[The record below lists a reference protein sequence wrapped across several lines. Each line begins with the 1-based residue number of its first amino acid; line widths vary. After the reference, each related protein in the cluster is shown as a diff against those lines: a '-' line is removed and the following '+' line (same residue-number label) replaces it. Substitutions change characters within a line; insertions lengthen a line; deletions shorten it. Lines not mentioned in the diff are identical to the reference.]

1 MEFKILFND
10 NNSVKILDEELQ
22 KIGINELLQRLRDSD
37 YDVNHEIEFYTPD
50 NSKISFLARN
60 SYDVSKVILY
70 QIHAIAVYKGDILD
84 FKHNASLDMYF
95 KIFEVYYAMDNFGKS
110 TAFEQSY
117 NLFNE
122 KMNDIINKYWEY
134 VSNFNVNDEFK
145 NIFNAILKV
154 EIQRAI
160 EYRANNFTNIKENF
174 LICKK
179 NLLDQKKEIDDK
191 LEHISLLLTKL
202 EDEYNKG
209 LHLKK

>member
-1 MEFKILFND
+1 MKFKIYFND
-10 NNSVKILDEELQ
+10 NNSVEILDEKLK
-22 KIGINELLQRLRDSD
+22 KISVNELLQRLKNSD
-37 YDVNHEIEFYTPD
+37 YDLNHEIEFYTPD

-60 SYDVSKVILY
+60 PYDISKGVLY
-70 QIHAIAVYKGDILD
+70 QIHASENILD

-95 KIFEVYYAMDNFGKS
+95 KIFEVYYAMGHFEKS

-122 KMNDIINKYWEY
+122 KVNDIINKYWES
-134 VSNFNVNDEFK
+134 VFNFNVNDEFK

-179 NLLDQKKEIDDK
+179 IF
-191 LEHISLLLTKL
+191 
-202 EDEYNKG
+202 
-209 LHLKK
+209 

>member
-10 NNSVKILDEELQ
+10 NNSVEVLDEKLK
-22 KIGINELLQRLRDSD
+22 KISVNELLQKLKNSD
-37 YDVNHEIEFYTPD
+37 YGVNHEIEFYTSD

-60 SYDVSKVILY
+60 PCDVSKGTLY
-70 QIHAIAVYKGDILD
+70 LIYAKAVYKGDILD
-84 FKHNASLDMYF
+84 FKHNVSLIMYF
-95 KIFEVYYAMDNFGKS
+95 KIFEVYYAMDNIEKS
-110 TAFEQSY
+110 TAFKQSY

-209 LHLKK
+209 LRLKK

>member
-1 MEFKILFND
+1 MCIKN
-10 NNSVKILDEELQ
+10 
-22 KIGINELLQRLRDSD
+22 SD
-37 YDVNHEIEFYTPD
+37 YDVNHEIEFYTSD

-60 SYDVSKVILY
+60 PYDVSKGTLY
-70 QIHAIAVYKGDILD
+70 LIYAKAIYKGDILD
-84 FKHNASLDMYF
+84 FKHNVSLIMYF
-95 KIFEVYYAMDNFGKS
+95 KIFEVYYAMDNIEKS
-110 TAFEQSY
+110 TAFKQSY

-209 LHLKK
+209 LRLKK

>member
-10 NNSVKILDEELQ
+10 NNSVEVLDEKLK
-22 KIGINELLQRLRDSD
+22 KISVNELLQKLKNSD
-37 YDVNHEIEFYTPD
+37 YDVNHEIEFYTSD

-60 SYDVSKVILY
+60 PYDVSKDTLY
-70 QIHAIAVYKGDILD
+70 LIYAKAIYKGDILD
-84 FKHNASLDMYF
+84 FKHNVSLIMYF
-95 KIFEVYYAMDNFGKS
+95 KIFEVYYAMDNIEKS
-110 TAFEQSY
+110 TAFKQSY

-122 KMNDIINKYWEY
+122 KMNNIINKYWEY

-209 LHLKK
+209 LRLKK

>member
-1 MEFKILFND
+1 MKFKILFND
-10 NNSVKILDEELQ
+10 NNSVEVLDEKLK
-22 KIGINELLQRLRDSD
+22 KISVNELLQKLKNSD
-37 YDVNHEIEFYTPD
+37 YGVNHEIEFYTSD

-60 SYDVSKVILY
+60 PYDVSKGTLY
-70 QIHAIAVYKGDILD
+70 LIYAKAIYKGDILD
-84 FKHNASLDMYF
+84 FKHNVSLIMYF
-95 KIFEVYYAMDNFGKS
+95 KIFEVYYAMDNIEKS
-110 TAFEQSY
+110 TAFKQSY

-160 EYRANNFTNIKENF
+160 EYRANNFTNIKENI

-209 LHLKK
+209 LRLKK

>member
-1 MEFKILFND
+1 MKFKILFND
-10 NNSVKILDEELQ
+10 NNSVEVLDEKLK
-22 KIGINELLQRLRDSD
+22 KISVNELLQKLKNSD
-37 YDVNHEIEFYTPD
+37 YDVNHEIEFYTSD

-60 SYDVSKVILY
+60 PYDVSKGTLY
-70 QIHAIAVYKGDILD
+70 LIYAKAIYKGDILD
-84 FKHNASLDMYF
+84 FKHNVSLIMYF
-95 KIFEVYYAMDNFGKS
+95 KIFEVYYAIDNIEKS
-110 TAFEQSY
+110 TAFKQSY

-209 LHLKK
+209 LRLKK

>member
-10 NNSVKILDEELQ
+10 NNSVEVLDEKLK
-22 KIGINELLQRLRDSD
+22 KISVNELLQKLKNSD
-37 YDVNHEIEFYTPD
+37 YDVNHEIEFYTSD

-60 SYDVSKVILY
+60 PYDVSKGTLY
-70 QIHAIAVYKGDILD
+70 LIYAKAIYKGDILD
-84 FKHNASLDMYF
+84 FKHNVSLIMYF
-95 KIFEVYYAMDNFGKS
+95 KIFEVYYAMDNIEKS
-110 TAFEQSY
+110 TAFKQSY

-209 LHLKK
+209 LRLKK

>member
-1 MEFKILFND
+1 MKFKILFND
-10 NNSVKILDEELQ
+10 NNSVEVLDEKLK
-22 KIGINELLQRLRDSD
+22 KISVNELLQKLKNSD
-37 YDVNHEIEFYTPD
+37 YGVNHEIVFYTPD

-60 SYDVSKVILY
+60 PYDVSKGTLY
-70 QIHAIAVYKGDILD
+70 LIYAKAVYKGDILD
-84 FKHNASLDMYF
+84 FKHNVSLIMYF
-95 KIFEVYYAMDNFGKS
+95 KIFEVYYAMDNIEKS
-110 TAFEQSY
+110 TAFKQSY

-209 LHLKK
+209 LRLKK

>member
-10 NNSVKILDEELQ
+10 NNSVEILDEELQ

-70 QIHAIAVYKGDILD
+70 QIRAIAVYKGDILD

-134 VSNFNVNDEFK
+134 LSNFNVNDEFK
-145 NIFNAILKV
+145 NIFNTILKV

-160 EYRANNFTNIKENF
+160 EYRANNFTKIKENL

-179 NLLDQKKEIDDK
+179 IF
-191 LEHISLLLTKL
+191 
-202 EDEYNKG
+202 
-209 LHLKK
+209 

>member
-10 NNSVKILDEELQ
+10 NNSVEILDEKLQ
-22 KIGINELLQRLRDSD
+22 KISVNELLQKLKNSD
-37 YDVNHEIEFYTPD
+37 YDVNHEIEFYTSD

-60 SYDVSKVILY
+60 PYDVSKGTLY
-70 QIHAIAVYKGDILD
+70 LIYAKAIYKGDILD
-84 FKHNASLDMYF
+84 FKHNVSLIMYF
-95 KIFEVYYAMDNFGKS
+95 KIFEVYYAMDNIEKS
-110 TAFEQSY
+110 TAFKQSY

-160 EYRANNFTNIKENF
+160 EYRANNFTNIKENI

-209 LHLKK
+209 LRLKK